1 MCLVQKIYQRCRL
14 RNTLLFFIFSFF
26 LISIPVKAEQKVTL
40 EADRVT
46 SQDNNTVTAA
56 GNVLILYKDMTL
68 TADKVRFDRKKNIA
82 RAWDNVT
89 FRDKD
94 NIIHASFIKI
104 DLDTRKGLIRDGKG
118 FYKPYHYFTAQ
129 KIEKIGE
136 NNYILHNSTISSCS
150 GEVPD
155 WSFRSDKARINYGE
169 YFTADDATANIKNIP
184 VLYFPYFIW
193 PIKTDRESGFLIPNA
208 GYSNEVGAFFT
219 PKYFWNISVDKD
231 ATFGLNYYSFR
242 GLQYLAEFRYN
253 KSRKEDIYLYGE
265 YFYDRDS
272 EANKNK
278 RWKIVNK
285 SNVYLTDDI
294 ELRFNTD
301 YVSDFRYKRD
311 FDKYS
316 MVASENE
323 NSDDESENYYINEM
337 RLNIYK
343 PLGNLYIKYRDEM
356 EYFDRQEGFSKSHLI
371 KQPEVT
377 LEKNFMDAK
386 LFYIDYHFDYNRIKK
401 TDMIY
406 QNEEETSFKETTIKR
421 NNGYLNLY
429 KPFNLKIL
437 TFTPH
442 YRQYYTR
449 WYDYS
454 EQFNVSQ
461 TDDGSL
467 LKLDQEGNELERYI
481 YNIGYKISF
490 NEIYKNYKYFK
501 HSIYNTIEYSQTPY
515 LNQQGIP
522 DFIEDDRI
530 EEEKRYTYTL
540 TNYLTSKDW
549 NLKQSFTQG
558 YDAALE
564 KNQWE
569 PLETKINFNYKD
581 LTHFYFENHY
591 NYEKNETEYMEN
603 RLRINYKSF
612 YAQTEFIFDKA
623 VEEEEKNTT
632 WQSSIGVDIQPFEL
646 AFVHESYKKMDEFSY
661 NFKNFKTQEYT
672 AKIIYNSDCW
682 SLGFSY
688 SEEEYEEI
696 AKSGTNIDTEKTLFL
711 IVKLKGLGGAQKE
724 ILSGK

>member
-1 MCLVQKIYQRCRL
+1 LRKIF
-14 RNTLLFFIFSFF
+14 LLLIFSFF
-26 LISIPVKAEQKVTL
+26 LISMPAKAEEKVTL
-40 EADRVT
+40 EADSVT

-68 TADKVRFDRKKNIA
+68 TADKVRFDKKKNVA

-89 FRDKD
+89 FKDKD
-94 NIIHASFIKI
+94 NIIHATYIEM
-104 DLDTRKGLIRDGKG
+104 DLDTKKGLIRDGKG

-169 YFTADDATANIKNIP
+169 YFIADDATANIKNLP

-193 PIKTDRESGFLIPNA
+193 PIKTERESGFLVPNA
-208 GYSNEVGAFFT
+208 GYSSEVGAFFT
-219 PKYFWNISVDKD
+219 PKYFWNIGVDKD

-242 GLQYLAEFRYN
+242 GLQFLSEFRYN
-253 KSRKEDIYLYGE
+253 KSQKEDIYLYGE
-265 YFYDRDS
+265 YIYDRDS

-285 SNVYLTDDI
+285 SNVYLTEDI

-316 MVASENE
+316 MIPSEKKN
-323 NSDDESENYYINEM
+323 NDDESENYYINEM

-356 EYFDRQEGFSKSHLI
+356 EYFDRQDGFSKSHLI
-371 KQPEVT
+371 KQPEIT
-377 LEKNFMDAK
+377 LEKNFIDAK
-386 LFYIDYHFDYNRIKK
+386 LLYLDYHFDYNRIKK
-401 TDMIY
+401 TDMVY
-406 QNEEETSFKETTIKR
+406 QNEDETSFDETTIKR
-421 NNGYLNLY
+421 NNGYLNFY

-454 EQFNVSQ
+454 EEFNVKTS
-461 TDDGSL
+461 DEGNL
-467 LKLDQEGNELERYI
+467 LKLDQNGNELERYI
-481 YNIGYKISF
+481 YNAGYKISF

-501 HSIYNTIEYSQTPY
+501 HSIYNTIKYSQTPY
-515 LNQQGIP
+515 LNQKGIP

-530 EEEKRYTYTL
+530 EEEKLYTYTL
-540 TNYLTSKDW
+540 TNYLAAEDW
-549 NLKQSFTQG
+549 NIKQSFTQG
-558 YDAALE
+558 YDVSLDD
-564 KNQWE
+564 NRWE
-569 PLETKINFNYKD
+569 PLETKINFNYKN
-581 LTHFYFENHY
+581 LTHAYLENHY
-591 NYEKNETEYMEN
+591 NYEKDETEYMEN

-612 YAQTEFIFDKA
+612 YAQTEFIFDKTVA
-623 VEEEEKNTT
+623 EEEKNTT
-632 WQSSIGVDIQPFEL
+632 WQSSIGVNIQPFEL
-646 AFVHESYKKMDEFSY
+646 AFVHESYKNMDKFSY

-696 AKSGTNIDTEKTLFL
+696 AKSGTNRDTEKTLFL

>member
-1 MCLVQKIYQRCRL
+1 MKKII
-14 RNTLLFFIFSFF
+14 LLLIFSFF
-26 LISIPVKAEQKVTL
+26 LISTPAKAEDKVTL
-40 EADRVT
+40 EADSVT
-46 SQDNNTVTAA
+46 SQDNNTVIAT

-68 TADKVRFDRKKNIA
+68 TADKVRFNKKENVA

-89 FRDKD
+89 FKDKD
-94 NIIHASFIKI
+94 NILHASYMKMDI
-104 DLDTRKGLIRDGKG
+104 DTKKGIIRDGKG

-136 NNYILHNSTISSCS
+136 NDYILHNSRISSCS
-150 GEVPD
+150 GDVPD
-155 WSFRSDKARINYGE
+155 WSFSSEKARINYGE
-169 YFTADDATANIKNIP
+169 YFKAGDATANIKNIP

-193 PIKTDRESGFLIPNA
+193 PIKTKRESGFLVPSA
-208 GYSNEVGAFFT
+208 GYSSEMGTFFT
-219 PKYFWNISVDKD
+219 PKFFWDMGVDKD

-242 GLQYLAEFRYN
+242 GVQYLSEFRYN
-253 KSRKEDIYLYGE
+253 KSKKEDIYLYGE
-265 YFYDRDS
+265 YISDKDS
-272 EANKNK
+272 EANKDT

-294 ELRFNTD
+294 ELRFNTE

-316 MVASENE
+316 MIPSEKKN
-323 NSDDESENYYINEM
+323 NDDESENYYINEM

-343 PLGNLYIKYRDEM
+343 PLVNLYIKYRDEM

-371 KQPEVT
+371 KQPEIT
-377 LEKNFMDAK
+377 LEKNFIDAK
-386 LFYIDYHFDYNRIKK
+386 LLYLDYHFDYNRIKK
-401 TDMIY
+401 TDMVY
-406 QNEEETSFKETTIKR
+406 QNEEETSFKETKIKR
-421 NNGYLNLY
+421 YHGYINFY

-454 EQFNVSQ
+454 KQFDVTQSNEAN
-461 TDDGSL
+461 L
-467 LKLDQEGNELERYI
+467 LKLDQNGNELERYI

-515 LNQQGIP
+515 LNQKGIP

-530 EEEKRYTYTL
+530 EDEKLYTYTL
-540 TNYLTSKDW
+540 TNYLSAENW
-549 NLKQSFTQG
+549 NFKQTFTQG
-558 YDAALE
+558 YNVASDE
-564 KNQWE
+564 NQWE
-569 PLETKINFNYKD
+569 PLETKINFNYKN
-581 LTHFYFENHY
+581 LAHAYLENHY

-603 RLRINYKSF
+603 RLRINYKPF
-612 YAQTEFIFDKA
+612 YAQTEFIYDETVA
-623 VEEEEKNTT
+623 DENKNTT
-632 WQSSIGVDIQPFEL
+632 WQSSIGVNIKPFEL
-646 AFVHESYKKMDEFSY
+646 AFVHESYKNMDKFSY

-672 AKIIYNSDCW
+672 AKVIYNSDCW

-688 SEEEYEEI
+688 SEEEYEKVT
-696 AKSGTNIDTEKTLFL
+696 KSGTNTNTEKTVYF
-711 IVKLKGLGGAQKE
+711 IVRLKGLGGAQKE